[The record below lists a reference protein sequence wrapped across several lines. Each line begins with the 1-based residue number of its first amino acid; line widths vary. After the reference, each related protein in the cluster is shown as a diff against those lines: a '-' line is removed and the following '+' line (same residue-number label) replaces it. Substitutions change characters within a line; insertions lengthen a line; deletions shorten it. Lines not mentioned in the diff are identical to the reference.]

1 MPLFSNVTLSSF
13 FFLFFFYKFEVLRKC
28 DFILITF
35 IALINKNV
43 KLICELQKS
52 AEKQVI
58 IIEPTI

>member
-1 MPLFSNVTLSSF
+1 MPLFSNVTLF
-13 FFLFFFYKFEVLRKC
+13 FYFIFFFYKFEVLRKC
-28 DFILITF
+28 DFVLITF
-35 IALINKNV
+35 IALINKNI